1 MKLNKSI
8 VLGALTLTGLL
19 LGCEGRPTLFPNSD
33 SNLHKTSTEFAAD
46 AAKRF
51 PYPGETAGKGG
62 EIPGRAEVD
71 VMLAQIQILNSSEDD
86 WKDIDIW
93 VNKSHVCH
101 IPLIPKGKEKV
112 ETVAFAML
120 YDDHGNYFST
130 QNGKNPVNRVEI
142 VRDGKIYTV
151 PVRLAD

>member
-1 MKLNKSI
+1 MKLTKFVAI
-8 VLGALTLTGLL
+8 GALTLAGILF
-19 LGCEGRPTLFPNSD
+19 GCQGRPTLFPNSD

-51 PYPGETAGKGG
+51 PYPGDTAGKGG
-62 EIPGRAEVD
+62 EIAGRAEVD
-71 VMLAQIQILNSSEDD
+71 TMMTNLQLLNSSEDD
-86 WKDIDIW
+86 WKDIDVW

-112 ETVAFAML
+112 ETISFSML
-120 YDDHGNYFST
+120 YDEHGNYFTT